1 MRCGRCKAGS
11 SPRAVMSRRAW
22 CAVGALSK
30 NTAAAA
36 AQVLLKILGVRL
48 KPDTTYGRLEPDTT
62 YGGLEPAL
70 GEPRT
75 TVKRTTPPVTARA
88 LMFHRPGTT
97 DGEDRQRQ
105 SKLED
110 DAADEQLNFGRVHRD
125 R

>member
-1 MRCGRCKAGS
+1 VPSKGAQNSADSFSWITARI
-11 SPRAVMSRRAW
+11 
-22 CAVGALSK
+22 AVGRA
-30 NTAAAA
+30 
-36 AQVLLKILGVRL
+36 
-48 KPDTTYGRLEPDTT
+48 P
-62 YGGLEPAL
+62 
-70 GEPRT
+70 T
-75 TVKRTTPPVTARA
+75 TVKRTTPPVTPRT

>member
-1 MRCGRCKAGS
+1 MA
-11 SPRAVMSRRAW
+11 SRRVLGPMSQVW
-22 CAVGALSK
+22 LKTSGQSSILLPLK
-30 NTAAAA
+30 PDTAY
-36 AQVLLKILGVRL
+36 GGL
-48 KPDTTYGRLEPDTT
+48 KPDTTYGE
-62 YGGLEPAL
+62 LEPAL

-75 TVKRTTPPVTARA
+75 TVKRTTPPVTPRT